1 MSETKPKSYTANSLV
16 RGLEILSLFDHK
28 NPKLNL
34 SEMADKMGITSSA
47 IYRYVVT
54 LEKEGFLNKQAS
66 GKQYQ
71 LAAKVMDLGFSY
83 IKSLD
88 ISEIADPYI
97 KELRNVTD
105 FTAHVSVLENTEI
118 IYIYRA
124 LSNRSLVSNIP
135 VGSRLPAHATTMGRI
150 LLSGLPDQK
159 IVKLY
164 ENYEFSPLT
173 EHTPQDTKSLLALIQ
188 QDRDRKYV
196 AQHSHIAAGTFVIA
210 CPIVNST
217 GEIVSAINISGL
229 EQQLIADRFMIDAVK
244 KAARKISAFL

>member
-54 LEKEGFLNKQAS
+54 LEKESFLNKQTS

-88 ISEIADPYI
+88 ISEIAEPYI

-105 FTAHVSVLENTEI
+105 FTAHISVLENTEI

-135 VGSRLPAHATTMGRI
+135 VGSRLPAHATSMGRI
-150 LLSGLPDQK
+150 LLSGLSDQK

-164 ENYEFSPLT
+164 ENYKFAPLT
-173 EHTPQDTKSLLALIQ
+173 EHPPKTQSHCLPLFNETENESMLPNIHILLRVHL
-188 QDRDRKYV
+188 
-196 AQHSHIAAGTFVIA
+196 
-210 CPIVNST
+210 
-217 GEIVSAINISGL
+217 
-229 EQQLIADRFMIDAVK
+229 
-244 KAARKISAFL
+244 